1 MFGGMGIKQILVNA
15 ALVGVFGGSI
25 WANLST
31 PSRSSPV
38 DVASPA
44 PPSQVQQIAA
54 KLVRYSGCDEVRA
67 LGKDPLYRGDPGY
80 REEMDGDGDGV
91 ACEPIRY

>member
-1 MFGGMGIKQILVNA
+1 MIGGMDTKYILVGA

-25 WANLST
+25 WANVST
-31 PSRSSPV
+31 RGQSSPV
-38 DVASPA
+38 DTVSSA
-44 PPSQVQQIAA
+44 PSSKVQQIAA
-54 KLVRYSGCDEVRA
+54 KLVRYSGCNEVRA

>member
-1 MFGGMGIKQILVNA
+1 MIGGMDTKHILVGA

-25 WANLST
+25 WANVST
-31 PSRSSPV
+31 RGYSSPI
-38 DVASPA
+38 DIASPA
-44 PPSQVQQIAA
+44 SPSKVQQITA
-54 KLVRYSGCDEVRA
+54 KLVRYSGCNEVRA